1 MRSFKQIIWSAA
13 LLAPFFAPVLGGG
26 CVPLDGNDEEAMTQG
41 AITGTPSRPLLT
53 STQAASFTV
62 LKYLAK
68 TGSVTAPTTDNW
80 NPTAGLGTATSFTPT
95 FTVAASGGTHTT
107 VQAAINAATGSN
119 RVYIRVMPGTY
130 RELVCVKSS
139 APPITLYSTSTDASQ
154 TVIVYNNYAG
164 KTKAETASANPCW
177 PNINPT
183 PSVSSTTYQTYG
195 TRGSA
200 TFGAFGAGFQAKN
213 LTISNDF
220 NESGVSGSVQ
230 GVALLTQ
237 ADKLVFENVRLLG
250 NQDTLLVNTSD
261 PAVIARA
268 YFKSSYIEGDVDFIC
283 GRATAVFDA
292 NEIKF
297 VTSRRTT
304 GNILAAST
312 DSRNPFGFLISASS
326 FTATSGTASNAV
338 TLGRAWDESQV
349 DLKTY
354 AANIKKGIFPNGQ
367 SLIRDSVVRAHI
379 NATTPWAAAATTSR
393 KFSSVSWSDSNGAYP
408 ANLEFEYNNTKS

>member
-1 MRSFKQIIWSAA
+1 MRSFKQVIWSAA
-13 LLAPFFAPVLGGG
+13 LLAPLFAPLFGG
-26 CVPLDGNDEEAMTQG
+26 CVPQEGEDEPAMTEG
-41 AITGTPSRPLLT
+41 AITGTASRPLLT
-53 STQAASFTV
+53 STEAANFTA
-62 LKYLAK
+62 LKYLAR
-68 TGSVTAPTTDNW
+68 TGSITSPTTDNW
-80 NPTAGLGTATSFTPT
+80 NPTAGLGSATSFTPRY
-95 FTVAASGGTHTT
+95 TVAASGGTHTS

-130 RELVCVKSS
+130 RELVCVKTT
-139 APPITLYSTSTDASQ
+139 APPITLYSTSSDASQ

-164 KTKAETASANPCW
+164 KTKAETASANPCA
-177 PNINPT
+177 PNINPN
-183 PSVSSTTYQTYG
+183 PSVSNATYKTYG

-200 TFGAFGAGFQAKN
+200 TFAAFAAGFQAKN
-213 LTISNDF
+213 ITISNDF

-237 ADKLVFENVRLLG
+237 ADKLVFDNVRLLG

-261 PAVIARA
+261 PSVIARA

-292 NEIKF
+292 NQIKF

-312 DSRNPFGFLISASS
+312 DSRNAFGFLVVGSS
-326 FTATSGTASNAV
+326 FTATSGTATGAV
-338 TLGRAWDESQV
+338 TLGRAWDEGQV

-354 AANIKKGIFPNGQ
+354 AANIKTGIFPNGQ
-367 SLIRDSVVRAHI
+367 SLIRDSVVRSHI
-379 NATTPWAAAATTSR
+379 VASAPWAAAATTSR
-393 KFSSVSWSDSNGAYP
+393 KFSSTSWSDSNGTYP
-408 ANLEFEYNNTKS
+408 ANREVEYNNTTN